1 MPRIRSRIAVCAVSL
16 ALLGCTHGSRGPGA
30 GDPRGGTPG
39 GSTLPTPAGQPATAK
54 STANMTLKRVTG
66 KEEPA
71 TLIAVDRSECTVT
84 ADRFRKT
91 SVGDKVLC
99 DWRVGD
105 RRP

>member
-1 MPRIRSRIAVCAVSL
+1 
-16 ALLGCTHGSRGPGA
+16 
-30 GDPRGGTPG
+30 
-39 GSTLPTPAGQPATAK
+39 
-54 STANMTLKRVTG
+54 MTLKRVTG